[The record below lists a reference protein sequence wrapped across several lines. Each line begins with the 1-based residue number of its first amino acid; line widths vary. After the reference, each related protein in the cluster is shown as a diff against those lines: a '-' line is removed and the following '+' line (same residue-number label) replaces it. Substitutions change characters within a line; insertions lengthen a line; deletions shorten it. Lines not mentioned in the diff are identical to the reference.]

1 MKKELVIC
9 LPIYKIIYSL
19 AFVLILSLIRGIA
32 YADEIGGAMEPAIAL
47 LTIIF
52 CSDTYMTEI
61 QSRRGEVF
69 HLYNKKRKTA
79 AILRRLAVQFIYL
92 MIASI
97 LGYVCYLIQ
106 KPSLFMGTSH
116 IFIFGMF
123 LAAIVVTIAFWGI
136 VSMTIC
142 NLWRNVWAGIGSTL
156 IIWLM
161 LNSQIGD
168 RLFKKWNIFSYT
180 FCSFEQLSSFSWLCG
195 KAVSV
200 IITIA
205 LVGMIPTIL
214 KKRG

>member
-69 HLYNKKRKTA
+69 HLYDKKRKTK

-168 RLFKKWNIFSYT
+168 RLFGKWNIFSYT

-195 KAVSV
+195 KAVS
-200 IITIA
+200 IIIAIA